1 MVKRR
6 RKRQQKKGKDSKRQ
20 RVQKEAGQ
28 AGPSKEKEEKQP
40 EKKYSCFTVLIP
52 TVPTKKER
60 RVERKQPGVRIPH
73 AMPKKVRR
81 RMLAKFLRDVAQHHV
96 ARYDD
101 VLPILIEKRPRDTP
115 KCDRATFRLRLRDE
129 RDERDE
135 TGGTHLKMTLK
146 AMVGK
151 VKEFIEKN
159 KEYEFFYRY
168 YENAVKSDGGECEFC
183 ERAPGDIEHL
193 LQERLHGPAKV
204 LQAVQ
209 REYEGPLPHAQAH
222 ADAYKNQLRYLQD
235 QVRRDPAKFRT
246 ITKIVDKCLQKRCSE
261 KLKEKVVK
269 NIKAGLKSNEIW
281 KETSY
286 EELKD
291 KKWDTIGTKD
301 SREDSRAALLRIV
314 FKAVSGHVYGHM
326 VASLTCNGRN
336 VVKVGMSS
344 RPVGYRAKEYRNW
357 ERVALTMFTLES
369 PACALLEYNLHKQLN
384 SRAIFKSLKNWNV
397 EKDVTKKEYYVIQ
410 NEMKCITVANSL
422 HQVLDEMGCLNEDYY
437 RDQFM
442 KRNTRS

>member
-1 MVKRR
+1 MKNRRRRRGQKPNKRRGVKRTHA
-6 RKRQQKKGKDSKRQ
+6 QMDAG
-20 RVQKEAGQ
+20 QKE
-28 AGPSKEKEEKQP
+28 QP

-81 RMLAKFLRDVAQHHV
+81 RMLAKFLRDVAQHQG
-96 ARYDD
+96 ARYDN

-115 KCDRATFRLRLRDE
+115 KCDRATFRLRLLS

-135 TGGTHLKMTLK
+135 TGGTHRKMTLK

-151 VKEFIEKN
+151 VKEFIGEN

-183 ERAPGDIEHL
+183 VPAKGDIEHL

-261 KLKEKVVK
+261 KLKEKVVD
-269 NIKAGLKSNEIW
+269 NIKAELKSNEIW
-281 KETSY
+281 KETRY

-344 RPVGYRAKEYRNW
+344 RPVGYRAKEYS
-357 ERVALTMFTLES
+357 V
-369 PACALLEYNLHKQLN
+369 
-384 SRAIFKSLKNWNV
+384 
-397 EKDVTKKEYYVIQ
+397 
-410 NEMKCITVANSL
+410 
-422 HQVLDEMGCLNEDYY
+422 
-437 RDQFM
+437 
-442 KRNTRS
+442 